1 MIRIGLI
8 GCGAIGR
15 QHAHR
20 LHCETAGVTLTG
32 VADFLPEAAQKV
44 AADLGVRAFAS
55 GEELIASPDVDAV
68 FVTTPDAFHAQYVLA
83 SIEAGKY
90 CFCEKPLAP
99 TVEECLKI
107 MDAEVRHGKRLVQ
120 VGYMRRYDKDYMEM
134 KRLLDE
140 GSVGRPLILHMAHR
154 NVSQPDWFRTEMAVS
169 NSAIHEIDICR
180 YLTGEEFVSGQVLKV
195 RQSTESAD
203 KPYENPQ
210 IMLLETESGARLD
223 IEYQC
228 GECYGYEVECRIVCD
243 RGMLELPQ
251 PSTVIKRS
259 KDTHSCST
267 DIMQDWSVR
276 FIDAYPVE
284 FAAWVR
290 DLENGKLTGP
300 SVWDG
305 YAACQVADSLNA
317 SRGTGKFMPIKMVE
331 KPDLY
336 R

>member
-1 MIRIGLI
+1 MFRIGLI

-20 LHCETAGVTLTG
+20 LRWETGGVTLTG
-32 VADFLPEAAQKV
+32 VTDFLPEAAEQT
-44 AADLGVRAFAS
+44 ARELGVRTFAT

-68 FVTTPDAFHAQYVLA
+68 FITVPDAFHARYVLA
-83 SIEAGKY
+83 AIEAGKY

-99 TVEECLKI
+99 TVEECLQV
-107 MDAEVRHGKRLVQ
+107 MEAEVRYGKRLVQ
-120 VGYMRRYDKDYMEM
+120 IGYMRRYDKDYMEM
-134 KRLLDE
+134 KRILDSGE
-140 GSVGRPLILHMAHR
+140 IGRPLILHMAHR

-195 RQSTESAD
+195 RQSAESAD
-203 KPYENPQ
+203 KPYDNPQ
-210 IMLLETESGARLD
+210 IFLLETESGARLD

-228 GECYGYEVECRIVCD
+228 GECYGYEIECRIVCD
-243 RGMLELPQ
+243 RGMIELPQ
-251 PSTVIKRS
+251 PAAVIRRS
-259 KDTHSCST
+259 KTTHSRST
-267 DIMQDWSVR
+267 EIMQDWSVR
-276 FIDAYPVE
+276 FVDAYPVE

-290 DLENGKLTGP
+290 DIQNDHLTGP

-305 YAACQVADSLNA
+305 YAACQVADSLNK
-317 SRGTGKFMPIKMVE
+317 SRGIGRFLPIEMVE
-331 KPDLY
+331 KPALY